1 MQTVKNR
8 IHMSR
13 IVINIHDIVVSLPLD
28 KIVLI
33 CYHRSM
39 DYELCK
45 ELRSEYEH
53 WRGMLEHIPFVHE
66 ESASHARDHCA
77 RVLLFALKLAE
88 ALALPKGERDVL
100 STCAVFHDCCRCD
113 DGKDVGHGRRAAEKY
128 RETCGSYSLIFD
140 ERVYY
145 IMAYHDRHDG
155 EGETAIRE
163 HLKANAD
170 ETLLLFRIFK
180 DADALDRFRFGQY
193 ELNENYLRI
202 PASHELIGFAR
213 RLNGLED
220 DYDTL

>member
-1 MQTVKNR
+1 
-8 IHMSR
+8 
-13 IVINIHDIVVSLPLD
+13 
-28 KIVLI
+28 
-33 CYHRSM
+33 M
-39 DYELCK
+39 DYGLCK
-45 ELRSEYEH
+45 ELRFEYEH
-53 WRGMLEHIPFVHE
+53 WRGMLERIPFVHE
-66 ESASHARDHCA
+66 KSACHTRGHCA
-77 RVLLFALKLAE
+77 HVLLFALKIAE

-100 STCAVFHDCCRCD
+100 STCAVFHDCCRFD
-113 DGKDVGHGRRAAEKY
+113 DGKDVGHGLRAAEKY
-128 RETCGSYSLIFD
+128 RATCGSHGLIFD
-140 ERVYY
+140 ERVYF

-155 EGETAIRE
+155 EGEAAIRE

-202 PASHELIGFAR
+202 PATHELIGFAR